1 MGLTK
6 RLLDEINYNDY
17 IYDIEYEEYC
27 YYASTNQVNEKKET
41 LEQIHNKVNYLKTRV
56 SQVRDGFWSRKN
68 FRRRVYREANSY
80 GKKVICKR
88 NVFHKK

>member
-17 IYDIEYEEYC
+17 IYDIEYEEHC
-27 YYASTNQVNEKKET
+27 YFASTDQVNEKKET
-41 LEQIHNKVNYLKTRV
+41 LEQIHDKVNYLEARNIKITHGLRFRENNKGRIFRQARGIRKKTL
-56 SQVRDGFWSRKN
+56 
-68 FRRRVYREANSY
+68 
-80 GKKVICKR
+80 CKR